1 MDPAKRKSKVG
12 GAENEAEQ
20 GLQTLKITQGTDRVL
35 TAHAKKLKLSKRKYA
50 NAAIAYFA
58 ENGLDPTKA
67 AAQSFAHVT
76 KTVAQEARSI
86 RVQNVDIG
94 NRLISLLRN
103 WERSLYGFLQQQQGG
118 TLNYLEQI
126 ESDILRH
133 QVAVET
139 NLLAPM
145 VEMMV
150 KSNIEAYIGRV
161 IGERTNLF
169 VTGKKDTE
177 WAAANKAVN
186 DDRDQKVVVQ
196 MREFIKNNNVPAP
209 KLAAKPQV
217 PVLPPKAPV
226 AQAAPSPEAG
236 AASK

>member
-1 MDPAKRKSKVG
+1 MEPTPKKKGRPPGKKT
-12 GAENEAEQ
+12 AEQ
-20 GLQTLKITQGTDRVL
+20 MGPTVHLAPEVDRL
-35 TAHAKKLKLSKRKYA
+35 FTAHAKKLKLTKGEYA
-50 NAAIAYFA
+50 SAAIAYFA
-58 ENGLDPTKA
+58 ENRLDPTKA
-67 AAQSFAHVT
+67 PAQSFAHVT

-94 NRLISLLRN
+94 NRLISILRN
-103 WERSLYGFLQQQQGG
+103 WEKSLYGFLQQQQGG

-139 NLLAPM
+139 NILAPM

-150 KSNIEAYIGRV
+150 KNNLESYIGRV

-186 DDRDQKVVVQ
+186 DDRNQKVVVQ
-196 MREFIKNNNVPAP
+196 MREFIKTNNVPAP
-209 KLAAKPQV
+209 TLAPKPQV

-226 AQAAPSPEAG
+226 APVATPPEAG
-236 AASK
+236 VAPK